1 MKIVIAPDSFKGSA
15 SSIGIA
21 AAIQKG
27 IQKVCPH
34 AKFDLVPIA
43 DGGEGTCEAVMA
55 SAAGE
60 WIARRVTGP
69 LGAPVDARYC
79 MLKDHTAVIE
89 MAAASGLTL
98 VPHDE
103 LDPMRATSFGTGE
116 LIRDALERDTR
127 RLIIGIGGSATND
140 GGAGM
145 LQALGGSLR
154 DGEGRELGF
163 GGGELSKLY
172 ALDLS
177 KLDPRIKECDITI
190 ACDVT
195 NPLLGPKG
203 ASAVYGPQKGAAA
216 EQVRILDQNLAHF
229 ARIVREATGIDAAD
243 REGAGAA
250 GGLGYGLLV
259 FLGASLKRGIDTMLD
274 LAGFDGRIRDADLVI
289 TGEGRIDAQSAFGKV
304 PAGVAA
310 RVKRAGEIPVV
321 AFAGGIGEGAEKL
334 HDLGVDAMVSI
345 VDGAMELKTAM
356 ERALELT
363 ERCAER
369 TMRLLLAGTKLSR

>member
-15 SSIGIA
+15 SSLQIA
-21 AAIQKG
+21 VSIQKG
-27 IQKVCPH
+27 IQRVCPD
-34 AKFDLVPIA
+34 AQFDLIPIA
-43 DGGEGTCEAVMA
+43 DGGEGTCEAVLA

-60 WIARRVTGP
+60 WITRRVVGP

-79 MLKDHTAVIE
+79 MLEDRTAIIE

-103 LDPMRATSFGTGE
+103 LDPMRATSIGTGE
-116 LIRDALERDTR
+116 LIRDALDHGAR

-154 DGEGRELGF
+154 DSEEKEIGF
-163 GGGELSKLY
+163 GGGVLDKLHT
-172 ALDLS
+172 LDLS
-177 KLDPRIKECDITI
+177 KLDPRIQNSDITI

-203 ASAVYGPQKGAAA
+203 ASAVYGPQKGATA
-216 EQVRILDQNLAHF
+216 EQVRVLDQSLTHYAK
-229 ARIVREATGIDAAD
+229 IVKAATGIDAAD
-243 REGAGAA
+243 LEGAGAA

-274 LAGFDGRIRDADLVI
+274 LAGFDERIKGADLVI
-289 TGEGRIDAQSAFGKV
+289 TGEGRIDGQSAFGKV
-304 PAGVAA
+304 PVGIAS
-310 RVKRAGEIPVV
+310 RVKRAGELPVI
-321 AFAGGIGEGAEKL
+321 AFAGGIGEGAERL
-334 HDLGVDAMVSI
+334 YDLGIDAMVSI

-356 ERALELT
+356 ERVLELT

-369 TMRLLLAGTKLSR
+369 TLRLLLAGAKL